1 MAMQDTRAGLTRF
14 LDHSVGQQVELEIL
28 GRFILKGTLAAYD
41 DARVNL
47 TDVVLEAN
55 EQAVAFPCY
64 TLDVKHISN
73 YSPNRFVFPYNL
85 AFRKITPVN
94 GFDISSPDNAGQ
106 NNYAWSMAEL
116 GDYIYVGT
124 ARNIPYSILSSGL
137 FGNIPLPAALVPQ
150 AVDNTGEIWRYKKD
164 GTAGWQQ
171 VYKAPIAS
179 SNIGFRYMITYNN
192 ALYAGAITPASPEL
206 LLLKSIDGETW
217 TPLVSDIQGYA
228 TRAIVVHQGR
238 LYMGA
243 LPLTGVAEAQLFTT
257 TDPELGWEKVN
268 LAGNADSNPQGNID
282 LLLSCNEQLYVATA
296 LPTGFELWRT
306 NNTLPQVNDWKL
318 VVDKGAGDA
327 RNEHPSS
334 LAVFNG
340 HIYIGTAIEA
350 AILSISPD
358 APLVAP
364 KGFDVIRVAPDDSWE
379 LIVGGIPVS
388 PTEPVTGTRGL
399 PLSGYPS
406 GFGDLTNGYC
416 WQIQAFDDKLYLGT
430 WSWNN
435 LIPQII
441 SVIPDVVESLLP
453 ANTAD
458 SITQFLRLIFSAYLI
473 KALYIIGYRSLG
485 CDLWESNDGIL
496 WLPVSL
502 NGLGNPYNYGVSNL
516 FAASDQKLYLG
527 TANPFQGCEVW
538 VKNAQ

>member
-1 MAMQDTRAGLTRF
+1 MTMQDTRAELTRF
-14 LDHSVGQQVELEIL
+14 LTHSVGQQVELEIL
-28 GRFILKGTLAAYD
+28 ERFQLKGTLTAYD

-47 TDVVLEAN
+47 TDVVLKAN

-73 YSPNRFVFPYNL
+73 YSANRVVFPYNV
-85 AFRKITPVN
+85 AFRKITPVS
-94 GFDISSPDNAGQ
+94 GFDTANPDNARQ

-137 FGNIPLPAALVPQ
+137 FGDIPVPPALIPRDA
-150 AVDNTGEIWRYKKD
+150 DNAGEIWRYKKD
-164 GTAGWQQ
+164 GTTGWQR
-171 VYKAPIAS
+171 VYKAPPIPL
-179 SNIGFRYMITYNN
+179 NIGFRYMIAYNN
-192 ALYAGAITPASPEL
+192 ALYAGAFTPTSPEL
-206 LLLKSIDGETW
+206 LILKSVDGETW
-217 TPLVSDIQGYA
+217 TPLASNIQGYS
-228 TRAIVVHQGR
+228 TRAIVVHQDR
-238 LYMGA
+238 LFMGA
-243 LPLTGVAEAQLFTT
+243 LPLTGVAAAQLFTT

-268 LAGNADSNPQGNID
+268 LAGDAGSNPQGNID
-282 LLLSCNEQLYVATA
+282 LLLSYNDQLYVATA

-306 NNTLPQVNDWKL
+306 NNTLPQLNDWKL

-327 RNEHPSS
+327 RNEHPWS
-334 LAVFNG
+334 LAVFKD
-340 HIYIGTAIEA
+340 HIYIGTAIEV
-350 AILSISPD
+350 AILSINPD
-358 APLVAP
+358 DPLVPP

-441 SVIPDVVESLLP
+441 SVIPDIVETLLP
-453 ANTAD
+453 ANASD
-458 SITQFLRLIFSAYLI
+458 AITQFLRLIFSTHLTNT
-473 KALYIIGYRSLG
+473 LYIIGYRSLG

-502 NGLGNPYNYGVSNL
+502 NGLGNPYNYGVRKL
-516 FAASDQKLYLG
+516 FAASDQNLYLG

-538 VKNAQ
+538 VKTAQ

>member
-1 MAMQDTRAGLTRF
+1 MTMQDTRADLTRF
-14 LDHSVGQQVELEIL
+14 LNHSLGQQVEFEIL
-28 GRFILKGTLAAYD
+28 ERFILKGTLSAYD

-94 GFDISSPDNAGQ
+94 GFDIDNPDNARQ
-106 NNYAWSMAEL
+106 NNYTASMAEL
-116 GDYIYVGT
+116 GDYMYVGT
-124 ARNIPYSILSSGL
+124 ARNIPYTVISSGL
-137 FGNIPLPAALVPQ
+137 FGNIPVPSALIPQNIDNAA
-150 AVDNTGEIWRYKKD
+150 EIWRYKKD
-164 GTAGWQQ
+164 GTAGWQR
-171 VYKAPIAS
+171 VYKAPAAPLI
-179 SNIGFRYMITYNN
+179 IGFRYMITYNN
-192 ALYAGAITPASPEL
+192 VLYAGALTPSSPEL
-206 LLLKSIDGETW
+206 LILKSTDGETW
-217 TPLVSDIQGYA
+217 TLLDANIQGYA
-228 TRAIVVHQGR
+228 TSAIAIHQGR

-243 LPLTGVAEAQLFTT
+243 QPLTGVAEARLFTT
-257 TDPELGWEKVN
+257 TDPELGWEEVN
-268 LAGNADSNPQGNID
+268 LAGGPNGNPRGNID
-282 LLLSCNEQLYVATA
+282 LLLSYNDQLYVATA

-306 NNTLPQVNDWKL
+306 NNTSPQVNDWKL

-327 RNEHPSS
+327 RNEHPWS
-334 LAVFNG
+334 LAVFKD
-340 HIYIGTAIEA
+340 HIYIGTAMEA
-350 AILSISPD
+350 AILSLNPGDQI
-358 APLVAP
+358 VAP
-364 KGFDVIRVAPDDSWE
+364 KGFDVIRIAPDDSWE
-379 LIVGGIPVS
+379 LVVGGIPVS

-435 LIPQII
+435 LLPQLI
-441 SVIPDVVESLLP
+441 SVIPDIVETLLP
-453 ANTAD
+453 ANPAGTM
-458 SITQFLRLIFSAYLI
+458 TRFLRYIFSAYLVN
-473 KALYIIGYRSLG
+473 ALYVIGYRSLG

-502 NGLGNPYNYGVSNL
+502 NGLGNPYNYGVRKL
-516 FAASDQKLYLG
+516 FAGADQKLYLG

-538 VKNAQ
+538 VKTAQ